1 MSSFVP
7 EKYPNIP
14 YNALP
19 ILPSFFDFF
28 CFRVAGEKQVS
39 IKSATGRQ
47 QVGSTSRPRVLG
59 WLGGDQPE
67 NLLDFVQTLQE
78 EIIVNITIYIKL

>member
-1 MSSFVP
+1 MKKGQNRPVMSSFVP

-28 CFRVAGEKQVS
+28 CFRVAGE
-39 IKSATGRQ
+39 
-47 QVGSTSRPRVLG
+47 
-59 WLGGDQPE
+59 
-67 NLLDFVQTLQE
+67 
-78 EIIVNITIYIKL
+78 